1 VGAAYQETPSGV
13 GEDRRERANRC
24 FRTREQRHESQS
36 EGEKGARREAGESR
50 MKLLFGLVLLAAA
63 YWLST
68 APAVGQDHAPA
79 SSSAAASNT
88 ATAAKSKTH
97 AVSAAQLEKDFFAL
111 IRGGDEK
118 SFLIYVS
125 EGGVNVGRDA
135 QHLSHAEVE
144 DQLAH
149 RTGLYCKLFDS
160 ACIQSEIKLDQSN
173 VRSCSYRELLTKSK
187 DVHTAATE
195 TTRNGVRQAI
205 LVARMKNDTCSGLG
219 LVDFI
224 FNLQSDGWKLF
235 SIP

>member
-1 VGAAYQETPSGV
+1 
-13 GEDRRERANRC
+13 
-24 FRTREQRHESQS
+24 
-36 EGEKGARREAGESR
+36 
-50 MKLLFGLVLLAAA
+50 MKVLLGLVLLAVAC
-63 YWLST
+63 WLST
-68 APAVGQDHAPA
+68 VAAAGQDHAPA
-79 SSSAAASNT
+79 SSATANNT
-88 ATAAKSKTH
+88 AAAAKSKNH

-111 IRGGDEK
+111 IRGGDER
-118 SFLIYVS
+118 SFLVYVS

-160 ACIQSEIKLDQSN
+160 TCIQSEIKLDQSN

-205 LVARMKNDTCSGLG
+205 LVARTKNDTCSGVG